1 MGRLCRRIF
10 ASTSPLSEG
19 LANYDELFAYSS
31 CSKFENGEEF
41 EPANVVLTRT
51 AEGDEGKYAI
61 PS

>member
-1 MGRLCRRIF
+1 MF
-10 ASTSPLSEG
+10 ASISPLSEG

-41 EPANVVLTRT
+41 EPANVTLMRT
-51 AEGDEGKYAI
+51 AEGDEGKYVI